1 MTRINKEK
9 QPILILG
16 AGSFARSIAD
26 IAEDI
31 PSIEVFGYVV
41 NIPPFIKG
49 SKIENKPIFWIDEL
63 ANMDKNL
70 QVVCA
75 LSSLQKI
82 RIIQAA
88 KEFGFSFIN
97 IIHPS
102 AYISKTVQL
111 GEGVIINSGVQIATN
126 AKLGNY
132 VIINRGATIG
142 HDVTIE
148 DYSIIS
154 PGTNLAS
161 FVTVGQQA
169 QIKMGV
175 NIIEHVN
182 IGRNCYVGAGS
193 LVTKDVPDNVT
204 VVGVP
209 ARIIKRI

>member
-1 MTRINKEK
+1 MKQTHNVR

-31 PSIEVFGYVV
+31 PGIEVVGYVV
-41 NIPPFIKG
+41 NIPPFIRG
-49 SKIENKPIFWIDEL
+49 SKLGNKPIFWIDEL
-63 ANMDKNL
+63 ADLDKNL

-75 LSSLQKI
+75 LSSLQKTH
-82 RIIQAA
+82 IIQAA
-88 KEFGFSFIN
+88 KDFGYAFTS

-102 AYISKTVQL
+102 AYLSKTVQL

-126 AKLGNY
+126 VKLGNY

-142 HDVTIE
+142 HDVIIE
-148 DYSIIS
+148 DYSTIS

-161 FVTVGQQA
+161 FVKVGHQT

-175 NIIEHVN
+175 NIIEHVKV
-182 IGRNCYVGAGS
+182 GHNCFIGAGS
-193 LVTKDVPDNVT
+193 LVTRDVPDNVT

-209 ARIIKRI
+209 ARIIKRN